1 MCCNACCVINLLTQV
16 LHSFRFCDGK
26 LKGIQRSTTQ
36 AVKSEYFYLE
46 GCWGKHVINEKH
58 GQNGNPN
65 MFWSL
70 WEKPQ
75 WLEHGPSC
83 LIRIINICDH
93 LRLSFSR
100 DTMHIYSTKMDYS
113 IQNWNCNNA
122 VWFWKRTAKRETNR
136 KCRNRTGGKP
146 NRLDC
151 EPQTQTSCK
160 PNRTGTDMIYMKPEE
175 GEPVNFL
182 SHGFTGW
189 VLRLRNTCLETA
201 ANKGRWQKWDY
212 QKARGPLLRC
222 PVSCMRQEQVIP
234 S

>member
-1 MCCNACCVINLLTQV
+1 MCCAYTCMCI
-16 LHSFRFCDGK
+16 
-26 LKGIQRSTTQ
+26 
-36 AVKSEYFYLE
+36 
-46 GCWGKHVINEKH
+46 
-58 GQNGNPN
+58 
-65 MFWSL
+65 
-70 WEKPQ
+70 
-75 WLEHGPSC
+75 
-83 LIRIINICDH
+83 
-93 LRLSFSR
+93 
-100 DTMHIYSTKMDYS
+100 HIYIYIYTQIDTYITIYTCVS
-113 IQNWNCNNA
+113 

-136 KCRNRTGGKP
+136 KHRNRTGTVHLHEPHWTGGKP

-160 PNRTGTDMIYMKPEE
+160 PNRTGTDMIYMKPEA